1 MREGVLVYDH
11 ESGRMDIRFDLL
23 DYYGGLHCGEKLE
36 VKIGDVWVP
45 TRIELGDF
53 WYLCIYFWDF
63 WTSCNGCK
71 RCGPCN
77 FNCPNY

>member
-45 TRIELGDF
+45 TRI
-53 WYLCIYFWDF
+53 
-63 WTSCNGCK
+63 
-71 RCGPCN
+71 
-77 FNCPNY
+77 